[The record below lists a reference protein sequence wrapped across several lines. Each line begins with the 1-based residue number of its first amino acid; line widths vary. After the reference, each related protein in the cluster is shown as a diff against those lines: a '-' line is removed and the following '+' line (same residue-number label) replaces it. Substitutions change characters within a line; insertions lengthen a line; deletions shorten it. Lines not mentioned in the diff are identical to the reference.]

1 MIFIVLFTAEPNSV
15 LALQSTG
22 SMSCLLNHSKK
33 NIPGVCSLILFIFT
47 FILWSVEE
55 RGHDI
60 KAHECQQGSLKPS
73 GFSDTR
79 IKHTRSCLVVVLHSV
94 VIKIN
99 SIQSVGFYSEIS
111 EGLVFQMS
119 GSIYL

>member
-1 MIFIVLFTAEPNSV
+1 MEHVNYLMTVKHIAP
-15 LALQSTG
+15 G
-22 SMSCLLNHSKK
+22 LLNPYKK
-33 NIPGVCSLILFIFT
+33 NIPGVCSPILFIFT

-60 KAHECQQGSLKPS
+60 KAHECQEGSLKPS

-79 IKHTRSCLVVVLHSV
+79 IKHMLSCLVVVLHSV

-99 SIQSVGFYSEIS
+99 SFQSVGFYSEIS
-111 EGLVFQMS
+111 EGLVVPNERQHLS
-119 GSIYL
+119 LR